1 MPLRLLVIEDRQSD
15 FEMLEEQLR
24 RQGLDAWCR
33 RVDTVEDLTDALEDP
48 SWDAVLTDYN
58 VPGMGFQSSVA
69 LVRGRRP
76 ALPIVLFSG
85 YMGEDQA
92 AELLKAGITDFV
104 LKYRPARLG
113 SAIRRAVDEAHEQQ
127 ARRAAEAALLVN
139 EVRLRLALD
148 GAELGMLRF
157 DWATGMFHLDARAQ
171 LQFGLGAAVPFAA
184 LRAHVHPDDVQAI
197 DAALGQAAD
206 PDADGRYALE
216 FRVRLPDGG
225 ERWLLSRGRVHF
237 GLDGASR
244 TPLERIGIVQ
254 DITGRKHG
262 EAAQQLSRRSGE
274 RERGA
279 RRPAARRR

>member
-1 MPLRLLVIEDRQSD
+1 VPLRLLVIEDRQSD

-24 RQGLDAWCR
+24 RQGLDASCR
-33 RVDTVEDLTDALEDP
+33 RVDTVEDLTAALEDP
-48 SWDAVLTDYN
+48 AWDAVLTDYN
-58 VPGMGFQSSVA
+58 VPGMGFQNTVA
-69 LVRGRRP
+69 LVRSRRP
-76 ALPIVLFSG
+76 ELPIVLFSG

-127 ARRAAEAALLVN
+127 ARRAAEAALLEN
-139 EVRLRLALD
+139 EERLRLALE

-157 DWATGMFHLDARAQ
+157 DCATGIFHLDARAQ
-171 LQFGLGAAVPFAA
+171 RQFELGAEVPYAE

-206 PDADGRYALE
+206 PDGDGRYALE
-216 FRVRLPDGG
+216 FRVRLPGG
-225 ERWLLSRGRVHF
+225 DERWLLSRGRVHF
-237 GLDGASR
+237 GVDGESR

-254 DITGRKHG
+254 DITDRKHG
-262 EAAQQLSRRSGE
+262 AAVRH
-274 RERGA
+274 
-279 RRPAARRR
+279 